1 MYKLT
6 IHTDN
11 GTFEINIDKL
21 QELGTILI
29 NYDGYDYVRATQ
41 IEEDNEKANERERK
55 WQSLKKLKSL
65 QKK

>member
-21 QELGTILI
+21 QELDTILI
-29 NYDGYDYVRATQ
+29 NYDGYDYVPVQGWDPGNVEQLSDCVGIKTK
-41 IEEDNEKANERERK
+41 IG
-55 WQSLKKLKSL
+55 W
-65 QKK
+65 

>member
-6 IHTDN
+6 IHTDD

-29 NYDGYDYVRATQ
+29 NYDGYDYVRA
-41 IEEDNEKANERERK
+41 IEVKDNEKELVKRRDNNGTMD
-55 WQSLKKLKSL
+55 KKSR
-65 QKK
+65 

>member
-29 NYDGYDYVRATQ
+29 NYDGYDYVRAKRVDDEKQ
-41 IEEDNEKANERERK
+41 LIKSKDKDNRR
-55 WQSLKKLKSL
+55 
-65 QKK
+65 

>member
-29 NYDGYDYVRATQ
+29 NYDGYDYVRAT
-41 IEEDNEKANERERK
+41 EVKDNEKKLEKRRDNNGTMY
-55 WQSLKKLKSL
+55 KKSR
-65 QKK
+65 

>member
-29 NYDGYDYVRATQ
+29 NYDGYDYVRAT
-41 IEEDNEKANERERK
+41 EVKDNEKKLEKRRDNNGTMD
-55 WQSLKKLKSL
+55 KKSK
-65 QKK
+65 

>member
-29 NYDGYDYVRATQ
+29 NYDGYDYVRAQ
-41 IEEDNEKANERERK
+41 RVEEENGRKLVKERK
-55 WQSLKKLKSL
+55 DSKRDV
-65 QKK
+65 

>member
-1 MYKLT
+1 MYKLI

-29 NYDGYDYVRATQ
+29 NYDGYDYVRAQ
-41 IEEDNEKANERERK
+41 RVEDNDDN
-55 WQSLKKLKSL
+55 KKLDEGRHSTL
-65 QKK
+65 QKWKHK

>member
-21 QELGTILI
+21 QELDTILI
-29 NYDGYDYVRATQ
+29 NYDGYDYVRAKRV
-41 IEEDNEKANERERK
+41 EDNDDN
-55 WQSLKKLKSL
+55 KKLNEGRHSIL
-65 QKK
+65 QKRKHQ

>member
-29 NYDGYDYVRATQ
+29 NYDGYDYLRAQRVEEENDTKGSTRTIKKVRQ
-41 IEEDNEKANERERK
+41 
-55 WQSLKKLKSL
+55 
-65 QKK
+65 

>member
-29 NYDGYDYVRATQ
+29 NYDGYDYVRAQ
-41 IEEDNEKANERERK
+41 RVEEEENGRKLVKERK
-55 WQSLKKLKSL
+55 ESKRDV
-65 QKK
+65 

>member
-29 NYDGYDYVRATQ
+29 NYDGYDYVRAQ
-41 IEEDNEKANERERK
+41 RVEDNDDEKRLVKERK
-55 WQSLKKLKSL
+55 DGTRDV
-65 QKK
+65 

>member
-29 NYDGYDYVRATQ
+29 NYDGYDYVRAT
-41 IEEDNEKANERERK
+41 ELKDSEKELVKRMDNNGIMD
-55 WQSLKKLKSL
+55 KKPR
-65 QKK
+65 

>member
-29 NYDGYDYVRATQ
+29 NYDGYDYVRAT
-41 IEEDNEKANERERK
+41 EVKDNEKELVKRRDNNGTMD
-55 WQSLKKLKSL
+55 KKSR
-65 QKK
+65 

>member
-29 NYDGYDYVRATQ
+29 NYDGYDYVRAQ
-41 IEEDNEKANERERK
+41 RVEEENER
-55 WQSLKKLKSL
+55 KLVKDNKSL
-65 QKK
+65 WDKQTTKIHS

>member
-29 NYDGYDYVRATQ
+29 NYDGYDYVRAT
-41 IEEDNEKANERERK
+41 EVKDNEKELVKRRDNNGTMD
-55 WQSLKKLKSL
+55 KKPR
-65 QKK
+65 

>member
-6 IHTDN
+6 IHTDD

-29 NYDGYDYVRATQ
+29 NYDGYDYVRAT
-41 IEEDNEKANERERK
+41 EVKDNEKKLVKRRDNNGTMD
-55 WQSLKKLKSL
+55 KKPR
-65 QKK
+65 

>member
-21 QELGTILI
+21 QELDTILI
-29 NYDGYDYVRATQ
+29 NYDGYDYVRAQ
-41 IEEDNEKANERERK
+41 KVEEENER
-55 WQSLKKLKSL
+55 KLVKDNKHLWDKQTTKIHS
-65 QKK
+65 

>member
-11 GTFEINIDKL
+11 GTFEIHIDKL

-29 NYDGYDYVRATQ
+29 NYDGYDYVRAQ
-41 IEEDNEKANERERK
+41 RVEEEENGRKLVKDN
-55 WQSLKKLKSL
+55 KSL
-65 QKK
+65 WNKQTTKIHS

>member
-29 NYDGYDYVRATQ
+29 NYDGYDYVKAKKV
-41 IEEDNEKANERERK
+41 EDNDDN
-55 WQSLKKLKSL
+55 KKLDEGRHSIL
-65 QKK
+65 QKRKHQ

>member
-29 NYDGYDYVRATQ
+29 NYDGYDYVRAQ
-41 IEEDNEKANERERK
+41 RVEEEENGRKLVKERK
-55 WQSLKKLKSL
+55 DSKRDV
-65 QKK
+65 

>member
-1 MYKLT
+1 MYKLI

-29 NYDGYDYVRATQ
+29 NYDGYDYLRAT
-41 IEEDNEKANERERK
+41 EVKDNEKELVKRRDNNGIMD
-55 WQSLKKLKSL
+55 KKPR
-65 QKK
+65 

>member
-29 NYDGYDYVRATQ
+29 NYDGYDYVRAT
-41 IEEDNEKANERERK
+41 EVKDNEKKLVKRRDNNGTMD
-55 WQSLKKLKSL
+55 KKSR
-65 QKK
+65 

>member
-29 NYDGYDYVRATQ
+29 NYDGYDYVRAKRV
-41 IEEDNEKANERERK
+41 EEENERKLVKERK
-55 WQSLKKLKSL
+55 DSKRDV
-65 QKK
+65 

>member
-29 NYDGYDYVRATQ
+29 NYDGYDYVRAT
-41 IEEDNEKANERERK
+41 EVKDNEKKLETRRDNNGTMY
-55 WQSLKKLKSL
+55 KKSR
-65 QKK
+65 